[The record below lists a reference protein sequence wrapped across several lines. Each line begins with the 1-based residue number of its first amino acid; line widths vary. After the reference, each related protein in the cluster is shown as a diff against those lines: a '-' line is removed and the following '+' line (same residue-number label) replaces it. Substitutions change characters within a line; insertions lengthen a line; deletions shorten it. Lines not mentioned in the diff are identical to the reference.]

1 MKNFKYKING
11 NTYEVAI
18 DNIDDN
24 NAKVEVNGVAYDVE
38 IEQSENQTIKPSKP
52 VAKVAAAGNNAPA
65 SSGGGSGF
73 AVKSPLPGIILD
85 ITCSVG
91 DSVSKGQQIIVLEA
105 MKMENAI
112 NADRDGVIKEIKV
125 TKGETVLEGAS
136 LVVIG

>member
-11 NTYEVAI
+11 NVYEVAI
-18 DNIDDN
+18 DSIDDT
-24 NAKVEVNGVAYDVE
+24 NAKVEVNGIAYDVI
-38 IEQSENQTIKPSKP
+38 IEQTEQQVSKP
-52 VAKVAAAGNNAPA
+52 VKRGAQATQVTASA
-65 SSGGGSGF
+65 SSQGGAAST
-73 AVKSPLPGIILD
+73 VKSPLPGIILD

-91 DSVSKGQQIIVLEA
+91 DSVNKGQQIMVLEA

-125 TKGETVLEGAS
+125 TKGETVLEGAA

>member
-18 DNIDDN
+18 DSIDDT
-24 NAKVEVNGVAYDVE
+24 NAKVEVNGNVYDVI
-38 IEQSENQTIKPSKP
+38 IEKSEKDNTKP
-52 VAKVAAAGNNAPA
+52 VKRVAQTQNAGA
-65 SSGGGSGF
+65 SSSVQSSGS
-73 AVKSPLPGIILD
+73 ASTVKSPLPGIILD
-85 ITCSVG
+85 INCSVG
-91 DSVSKGQQIIVLEA
+91 DSVSKGQQILVLEA

-125 TKGETVLEGAS
+125 TKGETVLEGAA

>member
-11 NTYEVAI
+11 NVYEVAI
-18 DNIDDN
+18 DSIDDT
-24 NAKVEVNGVAYDVE
+24 NAKVEVNGIAYDVV
-38 IEQSENQTIKPSKP
+38 IEQSEQQISKP
-52 VAKVAAAGNNAPA
+52 VKRVAAQVSQATA
-65 SSGGGSGF
+65 SSSSQGGS
-73 AVKSPLPGIILD
+73 ASTVKSPLPGLILD

-91 DSVSKGQQIIVLEA
+91 ESVSKGQQIMSLEA

-125 TKGETVLEGAS
+125 TKGETVLEGAP